1 MADGSPGVLRNAL
14 NHIKNILITP
24 IKPYGSTGIPDSSS
38 VASASF
44 GQGLHPES
52 PTESEQGSGTV
63 PEGDL
68 PGQITR
74 FMGKSKCDYLA
85 RSSSKITFQL
95 FRFVPRLHSAS
106 TSSLV

>member
-1 MADGSPGVLRNAL
+1 MNARSSKVKRYPSCLPLQDIMADGSPGVLRNAL

-38 VASASF
+38 VASAGF

-74 FMGKSKCDYLA
+74 FMGKSKCAY
-85 RSSSKITFQL
+85 T
-95 FRFVPRLHSAS
+95 
-106 TSSLV
+106 